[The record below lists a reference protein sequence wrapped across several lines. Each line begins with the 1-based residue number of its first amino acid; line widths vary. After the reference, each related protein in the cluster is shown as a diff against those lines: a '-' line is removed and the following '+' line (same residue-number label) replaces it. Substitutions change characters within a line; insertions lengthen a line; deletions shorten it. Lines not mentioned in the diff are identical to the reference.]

1 MNVGAMGNSTDE
13 PGIYDQTWRRFLEE
27 SEFLG
32 GRGVKRFPVSL
43 DVLPPKLIGK
53 IGTRPDRVGKGK
65 IRDWGISRR
74 KVGCGEEWRTRAER
88 EGR

>member
-1 MNVGAMGNSTDE
+1 M
-13 PGIYDQTWRRFLEE
+13 
-27 SEFLG
+27 
-32 GRGVKRFPVSL
+32 KRFPVSL

-65 IRDWGISRR
+65 IWDWGISRR
-74 KVGCGEEWRTRAER
+74 KVGWGEEWRTRAGR